1 MAVALWWA
9 DSLIGGGQDRLT
21 VKIFLTMN
29 NLKDLRIFLSVCR
42 LKSMSACAKEMDL
55 SRAVVSASL
64 KRLEAELDTLL
75 LVRSTRSLRLTSS
88 GKLFLEKCENA
99 VDLLDEAYAE
109 IHQETVDYSG
119 TIRLS
124 APSDLGRNVVLPWLD
139 EFMERHSQL
148 ELTLELSDSLADLY
162 SYPVDLAL
170 RYGEPKDS
178 NLIAIPISL
187 ENRILACASP
197 AYLERHGTPD
207 KAQDLLEHNCL
218 CQGLSGTLQDRW
230 PLPSAG
236 KSAVDVNGNRR
247 CKDGDVTRRWAVA
260 GRGIAIK
267 SLLDVA
273 YDLQDRRLVELD
285 LGWGIQKFPLFM
297 LCAERR
303 LLSPM
308 VSALAS
314 HLKEKARELI
324 HKTAG

>member
-1 MAVALWWA
+1 M
-9 DSLIGGGQDRLT
+9 
-21 VKIFLTMN
+21 
-29 NLKDLRIFLSVCR
+29 SVCR
-42 LKSMSACAKEMDL
+42 LKSMSACAREMDL

-75 LVRSTRSLRLTSS
+75 LVRSTRSLRLTSA
-88 GKLFLEKCENA
+88 GKLFLEKCSNA
-99 VDLLDEAYAE
+99 VELLDEAYAE
-109 IHQETVDYSG
+109 IHKEAVDYSG

-139 EFMERHSQL
+139 EFMGRHPQL

-170 RYGEPKDS
+170 RYEEPKDS

-187 ENRILACASP
+187 ENTILACASP
-197 AYLERHGTPD
+197 AYLKAHGTP
-207 KAQDLLEHNCL
+207 KVSRDLLEHNCL
-218 CQGLSGTLQDRW
+218 CQGLSGTIQDRW
-230 PLPSAG
+230 PLPGAG
-236 KSAVDVNGNRR
+236 ASAVDVSGNRR

-260 GRGIAIK
+260 GEGIAIK

-273 YDLQDRRLVELD
+273 DDLREGRLVKVD
-285 LGWGIQKFPLFM
+285 VGWGTQHFPLFL

-308 VSALAS
+308 VQALAE
-314 HLKEKARELI
+314 HLKRKAKELI
-324 HKTAG
+324 LRVLP